1 MKRSKINEEDDENQ
15 VPEEE
20 KALKLIFEVSK
31 NKEEIKKE
39 FNINDIESEDEHD
52 IESFIKRAQKYE
64 RKEIERIEPSSQEWL
79 KPKLI
84 KPMPTRPPQLSFPP
98 FQGGLFLSR
107 ERSNPFE

>member
-64 RKEIERIEPSSQEWL
+64 
-79 KPKLI
+79 
-84 KPMPTRPPQLSFPP
+84 
-98 FQGGLFLSR
+98 
-107 ERSNPFE
+107 